1 MEKLYV
7 DLKNTWEVSQIKMT
21 IIEDDTEASE
31 DVFDENAMTS
41 KVRQISL
48 RSTEGGTMSP

>member
-7 DLKNTWEVSQIKMT
+7 DLKNTRETSQIKMT

-31 DVFDENAMTS
+31 DVFDENASTS
-41 KVRQISL
+41 KVR
-48 RSTEGGTMSP
+48 